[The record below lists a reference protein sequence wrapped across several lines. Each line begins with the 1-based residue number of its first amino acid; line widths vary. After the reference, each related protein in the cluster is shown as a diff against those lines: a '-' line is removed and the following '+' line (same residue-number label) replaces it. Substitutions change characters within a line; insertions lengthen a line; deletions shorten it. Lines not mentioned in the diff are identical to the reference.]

1 MQMKI
6 RLTQSPYLCG
16 GEYRLHTLEGKPSTW
31 VIGDHYEA
39 RAIDENGNAC
49 TVVWSISYINDEF
62 DEFNTIEDVNWDF
75 PDEVI
80 TDDGTVYNPDFTVI
94 DWKNSKS

>member
-1 MQMKI
+1 MQIKV
-6 RLTQSPYLCG
+6 RLNQSPHIVHDDYQ
-16 GEYRLHTLEGKPSTW
+16 LHTWFGALSGR
-31 VIGDHYEA
+31 VLGDHFEA
-39 RAIDENGNAC
+39 YAIDENGNTC
-49 TVVWSISYINDEF
+49 TVVWSIAVRDES
-62 DEFNTIEDVNWDF
+62 EDYDNVNWDF

>member
-6 RLTQSPYLCG
+6 RLTETPYICRR
-16 GEYRLHTLEGKPSTW
+16 EYRLHTLFGKHSTR
-31 VIGDHYEA
+31 VLGDHMEA
-39 RAIDENGNAC
+39 GAIDENGNTC
-49 TVVWSISYINDEF
+49 LVVWSIND
-62 DEFNTIEDVNWDF
+62 DADVNNVVNWDF

>member
-6 RLTQSPYLCG
+6 RLIQSPYLCG
-16 GEYRLHTLEGKPSTW
+16 GEYRLHTMDGKPSTW

-39 RAIDENGNAC
+39 RAIDENGKSCN
-49 TVVWSISYINDEF
+49 VVWSIAVHDDES
-62 DEFNTIEDVNWDF
+62 EDYDNVNWDF

-94 DWKNSKS
+94 DWKNSKR